1 MFELTPLLQANAI
14 DATIVVQAIHS
25 AEETSELLALAH
37 ESPVIAGVVGWTDL
51 RAPDLSDNL
60 SLLKELPGGDC
71 LVGIRHAAQDEE
83 DDSWL
88 SRPQVIAGLGK
99 VESLGLTYDLLVRHR
114 QIPSAIEA
122 VKSLPDLRF
131 VLDHFG
137 KPAIAA
143 GEIEPWRAQM
153 FELARYENVVVKF
166 SGLITEAD
174 PEHWRVSDLRPYVDV
189 VLSAFGPQRLIFG
202 SDWPVCT
209 LGASYDQVINTA
221 GELVADLNTEEKDS
235 LFGQTAINWYALD
248 VS

>member
-1 MFELTPLLQANAI
+1 
-14 DATIVVQAIHS
+14 
-25 AEETSELLALAH
+25 
-37 ESPVIAGVVGWTDL
+37 
-51 RAPDLSDNL
+51 
-60 SLLKELPGGDC
+60 
-71 LVGIRHAAQDEE
+71 
-83 DDSWL
+83 
-88 SRPQVIAGLGK
+88 
-99 VESLGLTYDLLVRHR
+99 
-114 QIPSAIEA
+114 
-122 VKSLPDLRF
+122 
-131 VLDHFG
+131 
-137 KPAIAA
+137 
-143 GEIEPWRAQM
+143 M